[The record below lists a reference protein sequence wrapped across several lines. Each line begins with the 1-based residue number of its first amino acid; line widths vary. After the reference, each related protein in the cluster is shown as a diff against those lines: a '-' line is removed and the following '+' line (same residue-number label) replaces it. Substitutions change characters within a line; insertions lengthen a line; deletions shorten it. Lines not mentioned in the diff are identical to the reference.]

1 MKKIMLILFGITC
14 ISNGLIA
21 QINLNNALD
30 KSNDLIKSGQ
40 VPKLTNDEVV
50 SGLREAL
57 TVGINKSTASAS
69 VTDGFNKNPK
79 IKIPFPKEVIQVKTT
94 AEKLG
99 MKPQVDK
106 FVLSLN
112 RAAEEASKEAA
123 PIFINAIKSMS
134 VTDGFTI
141 LKGADNAATE
151 FLNDKTSAELR
162 AKFKPIVQQA
172 INKVQVTKFWT
183 PLATNYNKVPG
194 AKKVNPNLEEYVT
207 LKAIEGLFVLLA
219 EEELKIRKDPSAR
232 ISDLLKKV
240 FG

>member
-1 MKKIMLILFGITC
+1 MLILFGITC